1 MSEVPVIDQPDEPSL
16 PFIRRMMK
24 LLLAGMATVIP
35 ILATGWIVVMVFKLL
50 HRIGLAIINTIL
62 KLLNAVRGVK
72 EPSEVTVEKVKEPS
86 EVAIEKVKESSDA
99 AAQNLLESSD
109 RAWTIE
115 GFPGDAFLWLL
126 IPLALLFL
134 VGLAVTNRPG
144 KRIVGWIDGVVTRIP
159 VFGFIYSSI
168 KQFVD
173 AVRNLGGPKKFKG
186 VAYVE
191 YPSPGCRMIGF
202 ITGHFR
208 DPQTQKDTT
217 SVFIPTSPNPMT
229 GFVIL
234 IDDEKVFHSDMTLE
248 EAGKMILS
256 AGLVAPESYE
266 ELDPIKQDH

>member
-1 MSEVPVIDQPDEPSL
+1 MSEDPIIGQPAEPKHPGVRRVL
-16 PFIRRMMK
+16 RPF
-24 LLLAGMATVIP
+24 LAGMATVIP

-50 HRIGLAIINTIL
+50 HRIGLAIINLVL
-62 KLLNAVRGVK
+62 KTLNTLRGVEEETK
-72 EPSEVTVEKVKEPS
+72 DSWS
-86 EVAIEKVKESSDA
+86 
-99 AAQNLLESSD
+99 
-109 RAWTIE
+109 IE
-115 GFPGDAFLWLL
+115 GFPFPGDDFLWLL

-134 VGLAVTNRPG
+134 MGLAVTNRPG
-144 KRIVGWIDGVVTRIP
+144 KRIVAWVDGAMTRVP
-159 VFGFIYSSI
+159 LFGFIYSTI

-173 AVRNLGGPKKFKG
+173 AVKNLGGPKKFKG

-202 ITGHFR
+202 ITGHYR
-208 DPQTQKDTT
+208 DPQTQKNVT

-234 IDDEKVFHSDMTLE
+234 IDDEKVHKSDMTLE

-266 ELDPIKQDH
+266 DLDAIETGD

>member
-1 MSEVPVIDQPDEPSL
+1 MSDDPITNSADEQSL
-16 PFIRRMMK
+16 SFLRRVMK

-50 HRIGLAIINTIL
+50 HRIGLAIINAVL
-62 KLLNAVRGVK
+62 KSLNALRGVD
-72 EPSEVTVEKVKEPS
+72 EK
-86 EVAIEKVKESSDA
+86 DA
-99 AAQNLLESSD
+99 S
-109 RAWTIE
+109 AWSTK
-115 GFPGDAFLWLL
+115 GFPGDDFLWLL

-134 VGLAVTNRPG
+134 MGVAVTNRPG
-144 KRIVGWIDGVVTRIP
+144 KRIVGWIDSAMMRVP
-159 VFGFIYSSI
+159 LFGFIYSSI

-234 IDDEKVFHSDMTLE
+234 IDDDKVFDSDMTLE
-248 EAGKMILS
+248 EAGKMVLS

-266 ELDPIKQDH
+266 ELGPKS